1 MIIEKFSI
9 KPNKEN
15 VLRAVGCVS
24 EGEVYETVS
33 RYFDEIIEAA
43 LSAIEPYAAVV
54 FEGMRAYCL
63 MTAGGKISDYSKSL
77 FDSGEAMKGLLADA
91 TADEYLFEMDKIL
104 SEKMKTECAKKGFGV
119 KSRLDAP
126 KDFPLSEQKIILE
139 KTHTDRVTVTDAFML
154 EPVKS
159 IAYILELTDDKGI
172 FNAQH
177 DCSKCTSQNCPR
189 RTAPYTGEIL
199 LAYDYVPPHYDGK
212 AVCIDIGTTTIA
224 MEYQTGGGVKKSYK
238 TLNPQ
243 RRFGADVLS
252 RIEAANRGRG
262 DELNSLIRFAIK
274 KGIGEVTDGETP
286 DKIIIAGNTTMV
298 HLLMN
303 YPCDTLG
310 EYPFKSDH
318 LKTIE
323 ASLGNIPMTVLGGI
337 SAFVGGDIVS
347 GLYMC
352 DFDLSSKVNLFID
365 LGTNGEM
372 AIGNRDR
379 IIATSTAAGPAFEGG
394 RLSSDVKGTDIIE
407 IMADMVDGKIMD
419 STGKLTDKYY
429 EDGYKWSE
437 SVTVLQQ
444 DIREIQM
451 AKAAVRAGIECLT
464 SAYGVSYDD
473 IGTVYL
479 AGGMG
484 YWLSPEKAA
493 RIGLLPAEL
502 KDKTKAVGNSSLG
515 GAVKYA
521 CEGGREHIENIQKIS
536 REFPLAQHKDFDRLY
551 IKYMNF

>member
-1 MIIEKFSI
+1 MEITAFDI
-9 KPNKEN
+9 KPNKET
-15 VLRAVGCVS
+15 VLLQVGCRKES
-24 EGEVYETVS
+24 ETYKTVS
-33 RYFDEIIEAA
+33 RYFDEILETAMGT
-43 LSAIEPYAAVV
+43 IEPYAAAFV
-54 FEGMRAYCL
+54 EGMRAYCIL
-63 MTAGGKISDYSKSL
+63 TAGGGISDFSKSL

-91 TADEYLFEMDKIL
+91 IADEYLFEMDKIL
-104 SEKMKTECAKKGFGV
+104 SEKIKLEGAKRGFGV
-119 KSRLDAP
+119 KARLDAP
-126 KDFPLSEQKIILE
+126 KDFPLSEQQLILE
-139 KTHTDRVTVTDAFML
+139 KVKTDRVTVTDAFML

-159 IAYILELTDDKGI
+159 MVYILELTDDKNI

-177 DCSKCTSQNCPR
+177 DCSKCQSKNCPR

-199 LAYDYVPPHYDGK
+199 SAYDYTPRFSEDGV
-212 AVCIDIGTTTIA
+212 VCIDIGTTTVA
-224 MEYQTGGGVKKSYK
+224 MEYIKCGVKKTYK
-238 TLNPQ
+238 VLNPQ

-262 DELNSLIRFAIK
+262 DELHSLIRFAIK
-274 KGIGEVTDGETP
+274 KGINEVTDGETP
-286 DKIIIAGNTTMV
+286 DKIIAAGNTTMV

-303 YPCDTLG
+303 YPCATLG
-310 EYPFKSDH
+310 GYPFKSEH

-323 ASLGNIPMTVLGGI
+323 TGLDNIPMTVLGGI

-352 DFDLSSKVNLFID
+352 DFDLSDKVNLFVD

-372 AIGNRDR
+372 AIGNKDR

-394 RLSSDVKGTDIIE
+394 RISCDIKGTDIIAV
-407 IMADMVDGKIMD
+407 MADMLDKKIMNG
-419 STGKLTDKYY
+419 TGKLSDAYF
-429 EDGYKWSE
+429 ENGYKWSDT
-437 SVTVLQQ
+437 VTVVQQ

-451 AKAAVRAGIECLT
+451 AKAAVRAGVECLI
-464 SAYGVSYDD
+464 SAYGIGYED

-484 YWLSPEKAA
+484 YRLSPEKAV

-521 CEGGREHIENIQKIS
+521 CESGTERTEHIQKIS

-551 IKYMNF
+551 IEHMNF